1 MQVEYKYFRAGK
13 KSSDAIATNERAPR
27 VSTVRRRL
35 GARAIVAAG
44 SLLFAACLLSL
55 GFPRT
60 AEADGADAG
69 AGTPLPTATDNG
81 GVTQVFV
88 SGGTRSLFK
97 VAIAPTVGDPAVSNT
112 VIETTSRDFQLSSM
126 FQVLDPKS
134 FTANLEKE
142 GIAIDPA
149 SWRNVGAE
157 GVIKGSSTPRGQ
169 GIHLELRLY
178 VVSRGADAVLKKE
191 YDIGPSG
198 VRGAVHE
205 FVNEVIKWFTGA
217 PGSFGSRLVFS
228 ATTGRGQ
235 KSIFSID
242 SDGQSVAK
250 LPTVSNVSLAPAVG
264 PGGSVYYAGGL
275 PDGTYSLFKIG
286 NPAAVIKQAGLVFG
300 VAFGGSKMALV
311 VSQGGQSDI
320 FVGAPDGSGL
330 TKVTR
335 GGLNTHPAFGPG
347 GQLAYVSNVSGN
359 PQIYVDGKRVSWRG
373 NYNMAPVFCNDP
385 EGTKI
390 LFMGRDGGNWDIF
403 NVDPGGSAAS
413 MKRLTQ
419 EQGSNTYPACSP
431 DGRMVA
437 FFSTRG
443 GLFTSNSQGQNQ
455 QKISAVSG
463 ESLRWEGN

>member
-1 MQVEYKYFRAGK
+1 MQMNK
-13 KSSDAIATNERAPR
+13 TLHR
-27 VSTVRRRL
+27 V
-35 GARAIVAAG
+35 GALAVGA
-44 SLLFAACLLSL
+44 FVSL
-55 GFPRT
+55 GLLAFGMPRT
-60 AEADGADAG
+60 AAADGADAG
-69 AGTPLPTATDNG
+69 NAPLPTATDNN

-88 SGGTRSLFK
+88 SGGNRALFK

-112 VIETTSRDFQLSSM
+112 VVETTSRDFMLSSM

-157 GVIKGSSTPRGQ
+157 GVIKGSSVPRGQ
-169 GIHLELRLY
+169 GVHLELRLY
-178 VVSRGADAVLKKE
+178 VVSRGSDAVLTKS
-191 YDIGPSG
+191 YDVGQSG

-205 FVNEVIKWFTGA
+205 FVNEVIKWFTGTA
-217 PGSFGSRLVFS
+217 GSFGSRMVFS

-235 KSIFSID
+235 KSVFSID
-242 SDGQSVAK
+242 SDGQNVGK
-250 LPTVSNVSLAPAVG
+250 LPTVSNVALAPAVG
-264 PGGSVYYAGGL
+264 PGGNVYYAGGL
-275 PDGTYSLFKIG
+275 PDGSYSLFKVG
-286 NPAAVIKQAGLVFG
+286 NPAAVLKQATGLVFG

-311 VSQGGQSDI
+311 VSNAGQSDI

-373 NYNMAPVFCNDP
+373 TYNMAPVFCNDP
-385 EGTKI
+385 EGAKI
-390 LFMGRDGGNWDIF
+390 LFMGRDGGSWDIF
-403 NVDPGGSAAS
+403 SVDPGGNAAS

-419 EQGSNTYPACSP
+419 DQGSNTYPACSP

-443 GLFTSNSQGQNQ
+443 GLYTANPQGQNQ
-455 QKISAVSG
+455 QKISNVSG